1 MAQAENITPA
11 PAAVHEQP
19 SRAWQYASA
28 NSEQQKRKSKSKTMA
43 KTEAEDL
50 NLHVQLCTERYNAL
64 EEKIHAVEARIAK
77 IESAVSDLKV
87 QTTAGFAEIRLLLE
101 RQNSSKQTQVI
112 ATFGVIVT
120 AILSFVGYLIIH

>member
-1 MAQAENITPA
+1 MTTNTLRTIKKMAQ
-11 PAAVHEQP
+11 
-19 SRAWQYASA
+19 
-28 NSEQQKRKSKSKTMA
+28 A

-64 EEKIHAVEARIAK
+64 EEKIHAVETRIAK

-87 QTTAGFAEIRLLLE
+87 QTATGFAEIRLLLE

-112 ATFGVIVT
+112 ATFGTIIT
-120 AILSFVGYLIIH
+120 AVLAFVGYLIIN

>member
-1 MAQAENITPA
+1 MEQPENTTPVQE
-11 PAAVHEQP
+11 AVIKQP
-19 SRAWQYASA
+19 SRVWQYASA
-28 NSEQQKRKSKSKTMA
+28 NSEQKRKSKSKTMA

-64 EEKIHAVEARIAK
+64 EEKIHAVESRIAK
-77 IESAVSDLKV
+77 IESAVADLKV